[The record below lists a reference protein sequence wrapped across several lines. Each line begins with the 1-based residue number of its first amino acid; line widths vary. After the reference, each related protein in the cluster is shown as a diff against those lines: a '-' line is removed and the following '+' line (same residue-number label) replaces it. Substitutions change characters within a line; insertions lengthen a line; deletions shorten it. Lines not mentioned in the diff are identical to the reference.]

1 MFFSPLKKQLIKII
15 AAVFLTLVIFVPV
28 KPVSAASEFTIQQT
42 ILYQFQ
48 ESGHCQI
55 IHQITMKNNFSK
67 IYATQYSL
75 NINSSEK
82 IKNIKAKSQN
92 NLQLKT
98 SVDRSDRHL
107 TKIVIYFEEPV
118 TGRDKT
124 QSFEISYLMENYA
137 EEIGQIHR
145 ILIPKLENSDNIDQ
159 LNIKIQVPQSFGKLS
174 FISPKNHQYQ
184 TNKQNQIITFNKAGL
199 AEKEIMIIFGDI
211 QALQFNLK
219 YFLDNKNDFRQEKT
233 IALPPDTTY
242 QKIYLDKINPSPYN
256 VTIDKDGNWLAHYQL
271 EPHQPL
277 TIEAQGEAHIT
288 ADPQIALLK
297 IDNFQTYLQP
307 QPFWEVENDKIRQI
321 AQNLNSP
328 QQIYQYVIEKLD
340 YSFERIKNEKIERKG
355 ALAILAEPE
364 QAICSE
370 FTDLF
375 ITLARAAG
383 IPAREINGYAYSTNP
398 ELLPSSFYGDVLHA
412 WPEYWHSQK
421 KTWYQ
426 VDPTWE
432 KTSHIN
438 YFNKMDMTH
447 LTLVIHGQN
456 SQKPLPAGAYQ
467 KEGQSQKNVNISFTS
482 PSENIT
488 PPQPEIEFSL
498 PGQLFPK
505 KKEKT
510 IIIIK
515 NPHSAAIYNLKINV
529 EGKNLTIEGEK
540 EKEFAVIPPFGWQKM
555 SLTLVQSS
563 FFGPNT
569 GQIIVTAQNDNKSH
583 LFQKNITL
591 KSFINLSRFTK
602 NIYFYPFLVILG
614 ATAIFF
620 IVKIFL

>member
-1 MFFSPLKKQLIKII
+1 MLFPFLKKQPVKII
-15 AAVFLTLVIFVPV
+15 TILFLAFVFFVLPKSTLA
-28 KPVSAASEFTIQQT
+28 SSEFTIQQT

-48 ESGHCQI
+48 KNDYCQVT
-55 IHQITMKNNFSK
+55 HQITMKNNFSK

-82 IKNIKAKSQN
+82 IKNIKAESQD
-92 NLQLKT
+92 NLQLET

-107 TKIVIYFEEPV
+107 TQIVIHFKEPV

-124 QSFEISYLMENYA
+124 QNFEISYLMENYA
-137 EEIGQIHR
+137 EKIGQTHR
-145 ILIPKLENSDNIDQ
+145 ILIPKLENSDSINQ
-159 LNIKIQVPQSFGKLS
+159 LNIKVQAPQSFGKLS
-174 FISPKNHQYQ
+174 FVSPKNYQYQ
-184 TNKQNQIITFNKAGL
+184 TDQQIQTITFDKAGL

-219 YFLDNKNDFRQEKT
+219 YFLENKSDFAQEKI

-242 QKIYLDKINPSPYN
+242 QRIYLDKINPSPHN
-256 VTIDKDGNWLAHYQL
+256 ITVDKDGNWIAHYRL

-288 ADPQIALLK
+288 ADPKITPLK
-297 IDNFQTYLQP
+297 IDNFQIYLQP
-307 QPFWEVENDKIRQI
+307 QPFWEVEDDKIRQI
-321 AQNLNSP
+321 AKNLNSP

-340 YSFERIKNEKIERKG
+340 YNFERIRNEKIERKG
-355 ALAILAEPE
+355 ALAILAEPK

-375 ITLARAAG
+375 VALARAAG

-398 ELLPSSFYGDVLHA
+398 ELLPSGFYSDVLHS

-432 KTSHIN
+432 ETSHID

-447 LTLVIHGQN
+447 LALVIHGQN
-456 SQKPLPAGAYQ
+456 SQEPLPAGAYQ
-467 KEGQSQKNVNISFTS
+467 KENQPQKNVNISFTS
-482 PSENIT
+482 PSEDIM

-498 PGQLFPK
+498 PDQLFPK
-505 KKEKT
+505 KKEKAT
-510 IIIIK
+510 IIVK
-515 NPHSAAIYNLKINV
+515 NPYPAAIYNLKINIT
-529 EGKNLTIEGEK
+529 GKDLIIEGEK
-540 EKEFAVIPPFGWQKM
+540 EKEFAVIPPQGWQEIPINII
-555 SLTLVQSS
+555 QPS
-563 FFGPNT
+563 FFSPNIS
-569 GQIIVTAQNDNKSH
+569 QIIVTAQNNGKSR
-583 LFQKNITL
+583 LFQKDITI
-591 KSFINLSRFTK
+591 KSFINLSRFVK
-602 NIYFYPFLVILG
+602 SVYFYPSLIIFG
-614 ATAIFF
+614 AIIIFF